1 MNCEAV
7 VQYLVGWLQEKVAA
21 AGAKGVVFGLSGGV
35 DSAVV
40 AVIAKQAFP
49 DDCLAL
55 MMPCHSPV
63 DDLLHSQML
72 SAQFE
77 IPARMV
83 EIENAY
89 NLLLSHYES
98 FIKTEGSGAKLIR
111 ANIKPRLRM
120 ITLYYSAQSR
130 NYLVVGTSNKSEIS
144 IGYST
149 KYGDS
154 AVDLQLL
161 GDLLKKEVYELAAY
175 LEVPEVIIKKP
186 PSAGLWAD
194 QTDENEMGFTYEQL
208 DSYLETGKGEPE
220 VISRIQKM
228 MQASEH
234 KRHMPPIAIIPSS

>member
-1 MNCEAV
+1 MNCEAT
-7 VQYLVGWLQEKVAA
+7 VQHLVKWLQERVAA

-35 DSAVV
+35 DSAVA
-40 AVIAKQAFP
+40 AVIAKRAFP
-49 DDCLAL
+49 NDCLAL

-63 DDLLHSQML
+63 NDLLHSQAL
-72 SAQFE
+72 VAQFD
-77 IPARMV
+77 IPSRMV

-89 NLLLSHYES
+89 NLLIPQFES
-98 FIKTEGSGAKLIR
+98 FIKTEGDRGKLIR

-130 NYLVVGTSNKSEIS
+130 NYLVVGTSNKSEIN

-161 GDLLKKEVYELAAY
+161 GDLLKKEVYELAEY
-175 LEVPEVIIKKP
+175 LKIPDFIIEKP

-194 QTDENEMGFTYEQL
+194 QTDENEMVFTYAQL
-208 DSYLETGKGEPE
+208 DRYLETGEGEPE
-220 VISRIQKM
+220 VISKIQKM
-228 MQASEH
+228 MKASEH
-234 KRHMPPIAIIPSS
+234 KRQMPPIAVIPR

>member
-7 VQYLVGWLQEKVAA
+7 VHHLVEWLREKVAA

-35 DSAVV
+35 DSAVT
-40 AVIAKQAFP
+40 AVIAKRAFP
-49 DDCLAL
+49 DNCMAL
-55 MMPCHSPV
+55 LMPCNSPV
-63 DDLLHSQML
+63 TDLLHSQML
-72 SAQFE
+72 VAQFD
-77 IPARMV
+77 IPYRMV

-89 NLLLSHYES
+89 NLLLPQYES
-98 FIKTEGSGAKLIR
+98 FIKTEGDKGKPIR

-154 AVDLQLL
+154 GVDLQLL
-161 GDLLKKEVYELAAY
+161 GDLFKKEVYELAKY
-175 LEVPEVIIKKP
+175 LEIPDVIIQKP
-186 PSAGLWAD
+186 PSAGLWPD
-194 QTDENEMGFTYEQL
+194 QTDENEMGITYEQL
-208 DSYLETGKGEPE
+208 DRYLETGEGEPE

-228 MQASEH
+228 MKASEH
-234 KRHMPPIAIIPSS
+234 KRQMPPIANISR